1 MFLKKFPFYDIIFTM
16 KNRVETILSG
26 IGRTQ
31 KVANAYLFL
40 GGDPKNKMDSAL
52 AFARALNC
60 ESENNP
66 CNACSSCKKAQK
78 GVHPDIIVI
87 EKDKASLKIDQIR
100 QLKGF
105 TRYGP
110 AEGRCK
116 VVIVNDADT
125 LTQDA
130 SNSFLKA
137 LEEPPPNVSFI
148 LISNRE
154 EGILPTIASR
164 CQKILF
170 KESEISPPSEEIN
183 QAFEA
188 LKNRPSDFI
197 NNSDLL
203 LRFDNAENLLG
214 ELFTLFAQAR
224 IAGSARTIFS
234 ALKNIKKSANKKLA
248 LDWMCLKLWKE
259 N

>member
-1 MFLKKFPFYDIIFTM
+1 M

-26 IGRTQ
+26 IGRTGR
-31 KVANAYLFL
+31 VANAYLFL
-40 GGDPKNKMDSAL
+40 GGDPKNKIEAAL
-52 AFARALNC
+52 AFAQALNC
-60 ESENNP
+60 ESENKP
-66 CNACSSCKKAQK
+66 CHSCSSCKKAQK

-100 QLKGF
+100 RLKES

-110 AEGRCK
+110 AEGHYK

-130 SNSFLKA
+130 ANSFLKA

-154 EGILPTIASR
+154 EGLLPTVVSR
-164 CQKILF
+164 CQKIIF
-170 KESEISPPSEEIN
+170 SEAEICPPSEEIN
-183 QAFEA
+183 HAFEA
-188 LKNRPSDFI
+188 LKNKPSDFI
-197 NNSDLL
+197 NNSSLL
-203 LRFDNAENLLG
+203 LGFDNAENLLG
-214 ELFTLFAQAR
+214 ELFMMFAQAR
-224 IAGSARTIFS
+224 IAVPARTIFS
-234 ALKNIKKSANKKLA
+234 ALKNIKKSANKKLV